1 MGEATALRKEGLPAI
16 GEVIAQKY
24 RVESVVGMGGMGVV
38 VAARHLQLGQAVAIK
53 LLSAPEESRRAE
65 ANMRFIREAQAAATL
80 HSDHVVRIYDVGTL
94 DSGLPFM
101 VMELLRGSDLG
112 TLLDTQGVLPEA
124 QAVDF
129 VLQACDAIAEAHLAG
144 IVHRDLKPSNLF
156 VSTRSDGQ
164 PLLKVLDFG
173 ISKSLSAAAN
183 EGVEGSLTSTRAV
196 MGSPYYMSPEQV
208 RDARRVDGR
217 TDIWALG
224 VILHEI
230 LCGEPAFQA
239 DTFPGVCAAIV
250 ADAPAA
256 LRVRRPDIPPALES
270 VVLRC
275 LEKDP
280 TRRFQS
286 VAELIQALLPFS
298 SRAAAGSLPRA
309 RSLSP
314 AIDVSS
320 RPVSG
325 PSVPARSATPRSLGE
340 EPTLSYQEVARESGR
355 SARVITGDTKT
366 QLSADLMTA
375 PTMPAPA
382 TKQKRWLVVAAGAA
396 VLTFASLAAVSL
408 LSKAPDETPTPQPGS
423 ATAPVPTAAAND
435 AFALNIDSTPP
446 GAEVFDGTQRLGD
459 TPLTLTLSIPAGSG
473 KPRSFSLRKAGYK
486 PYVVEQ
492 GPAHGEVRV
501 HAALVP
507 DDAPSAGEATAKAAA
522 PVPRE
527 PAEPVTEPV
536 QTRKPAAH
544 APAPREPGANAK
556 KAPAAAPQSQPSDI
570 RLQR

>member
-1 MGEATALRKEGLPAI
+1 MEATALRKEGLPAI

-24 RVESVVGMGGMGVV
+24 RIESVVGTGGMGVV
-38 VAARHLQLGQAVAIK
+38 VAARHLQLGQTVAIK

-94 DSGLPFM
+94 DTGLPFM

-112 TLLDTQGVLPEA
+112 TLLDTQGVLPET

-129 VLQACDAIAEAHLAG
+129 VLQACDAIAEAHQAG

-156 VSTRSDGQ
+156 VSQRSDGS

-173 ISKSLSAAAN
+173 ISKSLTAAGNESAEN
-183 EGVEGSLTSTRAV
+183 SLTSTRAV

-224 VILHEI
+224 VILHEL

-250 ADAPAA
+250 ADPPMA
-256 LRVRRPDIPPALES
+256 LRQRRPDVTPELET

-280 TRRFQS
+280 TRRIQS
-286 VAELIQALLPFS
+286 VSDLIQALTPFS
-298 SRAAAGSLPRA
+298 SRGVLGSMPRV
-309 RSLSP
+309 RSASP
-314 AIDVSS
+314 VLEVSS

-325 PSVPARSATPRSLGE
+325 NSSPARSGTPRSFGE
-340 EPTLSYQEVARESGR
+340 EATLSYQDVARESGR
-355 SARVITGDTKT
+355 SGRVITGDTKT

-382 TKQKRWLVVAAGAA
+382 GQRKRGLFIAAGVAL
-396 VLTFASLAAVSL
+396 LTFAGLGAMSLF
-408 LSKAPDETPTPQPGS
+408 SKASEPTPQPAS
-423 ATAPVPTAAAND
+423 ASAAQPPPTPALND
-435 AFALNIDSTPP
+435 AFALNLESSPP
-446 GAEVFDGTQRLGD
+446 GAEVFEGEQRLGD

-473 KPRSFSLRKAGYK
+473 KPRSFTLRKAGYK
-486 PYVVEQ
+486 QYVVEQ
-492 GPAHGEVRV
+492 GAAHGDVRV

-507 DDAPSAGEATAKAAA
+507 DETASAPAASSAERATEAPQA
-522 PVPRE
+522 R
-527 PAEPVTEPV
+527 
-536 QTRKPAAH
+536 RPAAH
-544 APAPREPGANAK
+544 S
-556 KAPAAAPQSQPSDI
+556 AAPKKTASATAAPPPASDI